1 MNSDIDTRQQVVVT
15 LRALVAKGLTSGSSG
30 NVSTRSELGML
41 ITPTGLLPDRL
52 QADQIVDLSLEGR
65 PAPAQLTPSSEWR
78 IHADIY
84 RRHPQISAVV
94 HCHSTY
100 ATILA
105 CAHRPIPPIHY
116 LLAATGSFGIPLAD
130 YATFGTQALSDEV
143 NRVLEAAPACLMAN
157 HGQLATGGNLGQALQ
172 RAELV
177 EEVARWYWG
186 TLAIGGPQLLTEE
199 AMAEALE
206 AFAGYGQQ
214 SGGGIRDP
222 GESTGEA

>member
-1 MNSDIDTRQQVVVT
+1 MTTDTDTRQQVADT
-15 LRALVAKGLTSGSSG
+15 LRALVAKGLTTGSSG
-30 NVSTRSELGML
+30 NVSARSAHGML

-52 QADQIVDLSLEGR
+52 QADQIVDLSLDGR

-84 RRHPQISAVV
+84 RRHPEISAVV
-94 HCHSTY
+94 HCHSPY

-105 CAHRPIPPIHY
+105 CAHRPIPPLHY

-130 YATFGTQALSDEV
+130 YATFGTQGLSDAV
-143 NRVLEAAPACLMAN
+143 NRALEAAPACLMAN
-157 HGQLATGGNLGQALQ
+157 HGQLATGENLAQALQ

-177 EEVARWYWG
+177 EEVAHWYWG
-186 TLAIGGPQLLTEE
+186 ALAIGGPQLLSDG

-214 SGGGIRDP
+214 AGGGSRDP
-222 GESTGEA
+222 GEPPGEA